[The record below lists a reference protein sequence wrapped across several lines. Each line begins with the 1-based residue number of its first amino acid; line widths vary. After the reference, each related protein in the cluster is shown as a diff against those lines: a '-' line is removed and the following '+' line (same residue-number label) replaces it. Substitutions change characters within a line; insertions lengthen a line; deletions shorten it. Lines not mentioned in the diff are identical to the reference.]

1 MNVTPATIRLLL
13 KPNEAAQALA
23 LSPRKLWAMTA
34 SGEIACVRCGRS
46 VHYDP
51 VDLRSF
57 IEKQKTGGSV

>member
-1 MNVTPATIRLLL
+1 MNDTPATIRLLL

-34 SGEIACVRCGRS
+34 NREIPCVRCGRS
-46 VHYDP
+46 VRYDP

-57 IEKQKTGGSV
+57 IEKQKIGGSI